1 MSKNMKFMTFV
12 IGAISLVSQLAN
24 AEAIIRNPG
33 EAVGQLVYLSGDDS
47 AKETPKYKGLTPLS
61 IPVFAEQPH
70 QLTVVAGT
78 ITLDEQNI
86 NSHVQLKAI
95 ARKTPNLD
103 LSKEAGGVNGETL
116 KGFKDGD
123 WVKLVLIKG
132 QAPKISKATKAE
144 AEKAR
149 DAKKAKLK
157 PVTLKAD
164 LSVKQILTHAQLG
177 YKDADKVGAKAAN
190 YAELVKAMNTASRTV
205 IRPGYAIPFYFYQ
218 QFLDQNPAIK
228 AELFDPNTG
237 VYNDPMMNEAEET
250 TYRQQRLEK
259 IQKMIRGPSE
269 EELDEIKK
277 AIKAGKD
284 VKIPKLSVV
293 DDALV
298 DQLIALFD
306 KERDKDGLPRKMKL
320 RSSTNSEDLPDFN
333 GAGLYDSYSYKPY
346 KKAKEKKGRM
356 KPEERS
362 QESKREQLKE
372 TLRWVWSSVFNQR
385 AWEERMEFNIPH
397 EQVKMGIEV
406 NPSFGD
412 EDADGVVISKNVAR
426 NTTIKDPGV
435 YIETQ
440 RGDKHGVANPEAGVK
455 PEQILVTLDV
465 NDPLNTSK
473 YKVNRLQKS
482 NIADDKETILKQ
494 DNPADVM
501 TDAEAIDL
509 AQLVKKAEAHFKP
522 LLGKDKADF
531 AVDIEFKVD
540 HEDTGGK
547 RQVYL
552 KQSRPYI
559 D

>member
-1 MSKNMKFMTFV
+1 MFKNTKLMTIV
-12 IGAISLVSQLAN
+12 IGAVALASQLAN
-24 AEAIIRNPG
+24 AQAIIRNPG
-33 EAVGQLVYLSGDDS
+33 EAVGQLIYLTKQDMEGAGSD
-47 AKETPKYKGLTPLS
+47 KYKALNVYS

-116 KGFKDGD
+116 KGFKDKD
-123 WVKLVLIKG
+123 WVKLVLVKG
-132 QAPKISKATKAE
+132 QPPKITKATKAE

-149 DAKKAKLK
+149 EEKKKKLK

-164 LSVKQILTHAQLG
+164 LSAKQIFTHAQLG
-177 YKDADKVGAKAAN
+177 YRDADKVGAKAAN

-205 IRPGYAIPFYFYQ
+205 IRPGYAIPFYFYE
-218 QFLDQNPAIK
+218 QFIEQNPDIK
-228 AELFDPNTG
+228 KELFGNEG

-250 TYRQQRLEK
+250 LYRQQRLEK
-259 IQKMIRGPSE
+259 IQKMIRGPTE
-269 EELDEIKK
+269 EELDELKK
-277 AIKAGKD
+277 AIKAGRP
-284 VKIPKLSVV
+284 VTIPKLSVV

-298 DQLIALFD
+298 DQLIAIFD
-306 KERDKDGLPRKMKL
+306 KERGKDGLPLKMKL

-333 GAGLYDSYSYKPY
+333 GAGLYDSYSYNPV

-356 KPEERS
+356 QPEERS
-362 QESKREQLKE
+362 MEAKRERLKE
-372 TLRWVWSSVFNQR
+372 TLRYVWSSVFNQR
-385 AWEERMEFNIPH
+385 AWEERMAFNIPH

-406 NPSFGD
+406 NPSFSA

-426 NTTIKDPGV
+426 NTEVKDPGV
-435 YIETQ
+435 YIEVQ
-440 RGDKHGVANPEAGVK
+440 RGDDHSVANPEAGVK
-455 PEQILVTLDV
+455 PEQILVTVDL
-465 NDPLNTSK
+465 NDALNTSK
-473 YKVNRLQKS
+473 YKVIRLQKS
-482 NIADDKETILKQ
+482 NIADDKKTILPQ
-494 DNPADVM
+494 DNPNDVM
-501 TDAEAIDL
+501 TDEEAIDL

-531 AVDIEFKVD
+531 AVDVEFKVD
-540 HEDTGGK
+540 QTDTGK

>member
-1 MSKNMKFMTFV
+1 MFKNMKFMFV
-12 IGAISLVSQLAN
+12 IGAFALVSQLAN
-24 AEAIIRNPG
+24 AQAIIRNPG
-33 EAVGQLVYLSGDDS
+33 EAVGQLVYLTAKDMEGAGS
-47 AKETPKYKGLTPLS
+47 AKYKALNVYS

-70 QLTVVAGT
+70 ALTVVAGT

-103 LSKEAGGVNGETL
+103 LSKEAGGVNGQTL
-116 KGFKDGD
+116 KGFKDGE
-123 WVKLVLIKG
+123 WVKIVLVKG
-132 QAPKISKATKAE
+132 QVPSITKSTKAE

-149 DAKKAKLK
+149 AAKQAKLK
-157 PVTLKAD
+157 PVKLKAD
-164 LSVKQILTHAQLG
+164 LSVKQIFTHAQLG

-205 IRPGYAIPFYFYQ
+205 IRPGYAIPFYYYD
-218 QFLDQNPAIK
+218 QFIEQNPEIK
-228 AELFDPNTG
+228 KELFGNEG
-237 VYNDPMMNEAEET
+237 VYNDPMMNEVEET

-277 AIKAGKD
+277 AIKAGKT
-284 VKIPKLSVV
+284 VTIPKLAVV

-298 DQLIALFD
+298 DQLIAIFD
-306 KERDKDGLPRKMKL
+306 KERDNNGLPRKMKL

-333 GAGLYDSYSYKPY
+333 GAGLYDSYSYKPT
-346 KKAKEKKGRM
+346 KKANKKKGRD

-362 QESKREQLKE
+362 LESKREQLKE

-385 AWEERMEFNIPH
+385 AWEERMAFNIPH

-426 NTTIKDPGV
+426 NTENKDPGV

-440 RGDKHGVANPEAGVK
+440 RGDTHGVANPKAGVK
-455 PEQILVTLDV
+455 PEQILVTLDP
-465 NDPLNTSK
+465 NDALNISK
-473 YKVNRLQKS
+473 YKVIRLQRS
-482 NIADDKETILKQ
+482 NVADDKETLLPQ
-494 DNPADVM
+494 DNPNDVM
-501 TDAEAIDL
+501 SEDEAKDL

-522 LLGKDKADF
+522 LLGKDNPNF
-531 AVDIEFKVD
+531 SVDIEFKVD
-540 HEDTGGK
+540 HEDTGK